1 MWENYRVSTVA
12 YYEKARRSELRG
24 EYFDEDQDFFNEKA
38 KSRRITPGYIHRLL
52 PNEIVV
58 FGSNILGHHNGSLAE
73 KAVNEWGAVNGR
85 PNGRQGQCYA
95 IATDGATLDSI
106 RFQVQG
112 FIEYARSNPHLLFLV
127 TRIGCGNAG
136 WHAGHTA
143 PASMMREMSQS
154 VCHKSF
160 GTSANRRHQIWYGR
174 RSIKRRLCSCR
185 CQKYIRRRHYIHK
198 MLPLWS

>member
-1 MWENYRVSTVA
+1 MWENYRGSTVA

-136 WHAGHTA
+136 WHAGLARRAGT
-143 PASMMREMSQS
+143 PGRSLLCSVTREMYRIS

-160 GTSANRRHQIWYGR
+160 GTS
-174 RSIKRRLCSCR
+174 
-185 CQKYIRRRHYIHK
+185 
-198 MLPLWS
+198 